1 MSNASWSWVAVF
13 AAMSFGGLIAVLM
26 FVVGVL
32 SWEFCCALAMRSA
45 HVVFVVC
52 VGNVQCVCE
61 FGRSCVCHCRSLV
74 QVFFFVVR
82 FVRFFVLEDVKLIWL
97 QSLFGVCVAKRHSQ
111 SVCFEFV
118 LQALIRCQS
127 FFCCQSIFKH
137 WLLLHAF
144 AFCCAHNAT
153 AHVSLCA
160 CAWAIEHEDC
170 FFCVCMLG

>member
-1 MSNASWSWVAVF
+1 
-13 AAMSFGGLIAVLM
+13 MSFGGLIAVLM

-61 FGRSCVCHCRSLV
+61 FGRSCVCHCRYLV
-74 QVFFFVVR
+74 QVCLFVVR
-82 FVRFFVLEDVKLIWL
+82 FVRCFVLEDVKLIWM

-118 LQALIRCQS
+118 LQALIWRQS
-127 FFCCQSIFKH
+127 FFCCQIIFKH

-153 AHVSLCA
+153 AHVSLCT

-170 FFCVCMLG
+170 FFCVRMLG

>member
-1 MSNASWSWVAVF
+1 MLS
-13 AAMSFGGLIAVLM
+13 LL
-26 FVVGVL
+26 FV
-32 SWEFCCALAMRSA
+32 LAMCS
-45 HVVFVVC
+45 VYV
-52 VGNVQCVCE
+52 
-61 FGRSCVCHCRSLV
+61 SLV
-74 QVFFFVVR
+74 VRMFAIVVRWFKFFVCCSFR
-82 FVRFFVLEDVKLIWL
+82 AFVVLEDVKLIWL

-153 AHVSLCA
+153 AHASLCA
-160 CAWAIEHEDC
+160 CAWAIEHEYC
-170 FFCVCMLG
+170 FFCVRMLG

>member
-1 MSNASWSWVAVF
+1 
-13 AAMSFGGLIAVLM
+13 
-26 FVVGVL
+26 
-32 SWEFCCALAMRSA
+32 
-45 HVVFVVC
+45 
-52 VGNVQCVCE
+52 
-61 FGRSCVCHCRSLV
+61 
-74 QVFFFVVR
+74 
-82 FVRFFVLEDVKLIWL
+82 VLEDVKLIWL

-118 LQALIRCQS
+118 LQALIWRQS
-127 FFCCQSIFKH
+127 FFVCQIMFKH

-170 FFCVCMLG
+170 FFVRACLDDMSSSDQLILGKKT